1 MSRAI
6 DWSELAPEVK
16 STVSLLGKIL
26 GSNPVLAGVSTKKAH
41 KEALALYDSIVGVM
55 PDEED
60 DTPLTGD
67 MAALGWLEDLLGNA
81 IADYEEKH
89 YPVEEV
95 PAAVLVTLMYEHD
108 LTQSDIPEIGSQ
120 GVVSEVLSGKRDL
133 NVRQIRDLSERFGVP
148 VACFI

>member
-16 STVSLLGKIL
+16 STVSLLSK
-26 GSNPVLAGVSTKKAH
+26 V
-41 KEALALYDSIVGVM
+41 
-55 PDEED
+55 
-60 DTPLTGD
+60 
-67 MAALGWLEDLLGNA
+67 LGWLEDLLGNA

>member
-1 MSRAI
+1 MNTAI
-6 DWSELAPEVK
+6 DWGELTPEVK
-16 STVSLLGKIL
+16 STVSLLGQVL
-26 GSNPVLAGVSTKKAH
+26 GSNPVLSGINTKKAH

-60 DTPLTGD
+60 DVRLTGD
-67 MAALGWLEDLLGNA
+67 LAALSWLEDLLGNA
-81 IADYEEKH
+81 IADYEEKN
-89 YPVEEV
+89 YPAEEV
-95 PAAVLVTLMYEHD
+95 PAAVLVTLMYEHN
-108 LTQSDIPEIGSQ
+108 LTQSEIPEIGSQ